1 MPLADIAFWACCIMI
16 YFFKKNAFL
25 ILVVAFCLVVVWG
38 FAISPPFFIF
48 EGALAATFQPSVFI
62 TLCGNGVLDG
72 GETCDDGAN
81 NGRYAYNANDK
92 FCNTTCTGW
101 AAYCGDGTKQ
111 TGYGETCDDGNNI
124 ADDGCSATCQ
134 TEPAPPPSGGGGI
147 FLPPVE
153 TRLVFEGKAYPGSK
167 VIILKDGKG
176 VAIAEADSRADFT
189 QVITDINP
197 GIYTFGLWAKDQDG
211 RKSITYSLTFRV
223 LSNAITTVRGIFLP
237 PTIDLSETQL
247 QKGDILNIFGQ
258 TVPEVEVEVH
268 INSDEIIK
276 KTESDEIGTW
286 LVPVDTQVL
295 EEGLHTA
302 RARYQ
307 ISSEEISG
315 FGNSLAF
322 SVGKVRLPV
331 PSLRDVCLNADFN
344 EDGRVN
350 LTDFSIFLCWW
361 ARSSSQHDLNQ
372 NGVVDLPDF
381 SILLCCWTG

>member
-1 MPLADIAFWACCIMI
+1 MI
-16 YFFKKNAFL
+16 YFLKKNAFL
-25 ILVVAFCLVVVWG
+25 ILAIAFFLAVAWG
-38 FAISPPFFIF
+38 FATRPPFFIV
-48 EGALAATFQPSVFI
+48 EQAAAETFRPSVFI

-81 NGRYAYNANDK
+81 NGRYAYHANDK
-92 FCNTTCTGW
+92 FCNATCTGW
-101 AAYCGDGTKQ
+101 AAYCGDGTVQ
-111 TGYGETCDDGNNI
+111 SSYGEACDDGGNV
-124 ADDGCSATCQ
+124 AGDGCSATCQ
-134 TEPAPPPSGGGGI
+134 TEAAAPPPPGGGGI

-167 VIILKDGKG
+167 IFILKDGKET
-176 VAIAEADSRADFT
+176 AIAQADSRADFT
-189 QVITDINP
+189 QVIRDITP

-223 LSNAITTVRGIFLP
+223 LANAITTVRGIFLP
-237 PTIDLSETQL
+237 PTIDLSKTQL
-247 QKGDILNIFGQ
+247 QSGEILNIFGQ

-268 INSDEIIK
+268 INSDEIIE
-276 KTESDEIGTW
+276 KTESDEIGAW
-286 LVPVDTQVL
+286 LLPLDTKLL

-307 ISSEEISG
+307 ISPEEISG
-315 FGNSLAF
+315 FGKSMAF
-322 SVGKVRLPV
+322 TVGKVPV
-331 PSLRDVCLNADFN
+331 PIPSLRDVCLAADFN

-361 ARSSSQHDLNQ
+361 GRSSAEHDLSQ
-372 NGVVDLPDF
+372 NGKVDLPDF